1 MQIQLSGKA
10 EEIVNEQLA
19 LGSYT
24 DAAQFVSEIILRAEK
39 EDKRKLSKLRQ
50 AIQIGL
56 DQLNRG
62 EGVPLDLDKINAAID
77 HELGYAKQ

>member
-10 EEIVNEQLA
+10 EEIVKEKLA
-19 LGSYT
+19 LGSYV
-24 DAAQFVSEIILRAEK
+24 DAVQFVSEIILRADEQG
-39 EDKRKLSKLRQ
+39 KRKLPKLRQ
-50 AIQIGL
+50 AIQVGL

-77 HELGYAKQ
+77 QELGYAKQ

>member
-10 EEIVNEQLA
+10 EEIVKEKLA
-19 LGSYT
+19 LGSYVDT
-24 DAAQFVSEIILRAEK
+24 AQFVSEIILRVDE
-39 EDKRKLSKLRQ
+39 EDKRKLAKLPQ
-50 AIQIGL
+50 AIQVGL

-77 HELGYAKQ
+77 KELGNARQ